1 MSVLANLI
9 QQKAGYWIAEE
20 KDNSQS
26 LIGNLV
32 KYIEKT
38 GKLREP
44 QRKSI
49 EVYLWLKFVGQNKRL
64 ADIVGSGLIYNND
77 IVEEYPALGSNPI
90 TNFLTQFAVENN
102 LNKLKDEI
110 LKDTQGQN
118 TDWNQVLNDLLHNF
132 EYPNY
137 LFSLP
142 MGAGK
147 TYLMASFIY
156 LDLYFA
162 NIFKD
167 DKRFAHNFVVFAPS
181 ASKTAILPSLQ
192 TIKNFN
198 PEWILPKKQ
207 ADLLK
212 QVIHIEILDALASG
226 RKDKLQGKNP
236 NLEKVNRLSQTKDFG
251 LVFITNAEKVVL
263 EKYDDSDKHLVDPK
277 SMFYDE
283 KKTSELVKLNQLREK
298 LSQIPYLSVFLD
310 EVHHAYKGI
319 DTEEKR
325 LRLAVGVLNQH
336 NNVVSVIGLSG
347 TPYVPNEVK
356 VGESKIK
363 LNQISDVVYNYSLAL
378 GIGKFLKVPD
388 IRKADLSEE
397 IFTGQALSDF
407 FKDFDITYSNGT
419 KSKIVFYCPSIEKLN
434 ENIYPHI
441 LDWYSKNRPNK
452 ADAEIL
458 SYYSTAKDK
467 KYTLP
472 KESLALFNNLDK
484 PYSTKRVILL
494 VAVGTE
500 GWDCKSLTAVALP
513 RKDTSKN
520 FVLQTTCRC
529 LREVDDS
536 SKEKALVY
544 LNEGNYEILDNQLK
558 ENYRLSIADLK
569 GGSGSNIQLLIRKP
583 KLGKLKYKQIRTNYR
598 LVKKTTTDYKDAL
611 KNFLFD
617 DFSKYFHYSDTIE
630 TGTIGES
637 GIIKKSNL
645 DVAKINKKS
654 KYNFEDFIYRISR
667 KTFSRISEVE
677 LLNQYRSE
685 LENITYKL
693 NENSEWVE
701 GNPLIKFDDII
712 QYVASVLMDEVKY
725 ETETIEEDAEIELL
739 EWNNEKPEIPIIAS
753 SGAIYKTMPR
763 IDSSSVAKIY
773 QKHPEYL
780 ENEISDTDIHN
791 ISYNFAPYK
800 MDSDFERNAL
810 EEMLKMAEL
819 ANLELYFNGYKD
831 TCLQS
836 FWIQTPRGVYTPDFL
851 VIKRKDD
858 KKYQGKAEKGE
869 IEKVLIL
876 ETKGGTYYN
885 DEFKDKEKFVKEV
898 FLKHNQN
905 FGYECF
911 IDDGKNYFN
920 INDFKKALNKFI
932 GA

>member
-1 MSVLANLI
+1 MNILASLI
-9 QQKAGYWIAEE
+9 QTKAEFWILEE

-26 LIGNLV
+26 LVGNLV
-32 KYIEKT
+32 KYIEKI

-64 ADIVGSGLIYNND
+64 ADIIESGLLYNNE
-77 IVEEYPALGSNPI
+77 IIKECPALGNDPI
-90 TNFLTQFAVENN
+90 INFLTQFAIENN
-102 LNKLKDEI
+102 LKKLQDEI
-110 LKDTQGQN
+110 LKDTKGQN
-118 TDWNQVLNDLLHNF
+118 TDWKKVLGDLLHNF
-132 EYPNY
+132 DYPNY
-137 LFSLP
+137 LYSLP

-147 TYLMASFIY
+147 TYLIAIYIY
-156 LDLYFA
+156 LDLHFA
-162 NIFKD
+162 NIFKN

-192 TIKNFN
+192 TIKNFD
-198 PEWILPKKQ
+198 PEWILPNEQ
-207 ADLLK
+207 AGLLK
-212 QVIHIEILDALASG
+212 QTIQIEILDALASG

-236 NLEKVNRLSQTKDFG
+236 NLEKVNRLSQTKNFG

-263 EKYDDSDKHLVDPK
+263 EKYDDNDKHLTDQK
-277 SMFYDE
+277 SIFYNE
-283 KKTSELVKLNQLREK
+283 KKTSELVKLNELREK
-298 LSQIPYLSVFLD
+298 LSQVPSLSVFLD
-310 EVHHAYKGI
+310 EVHHTYKGTG
-319 DTEEKR
+319 TEEKR
-325 LRLAVGVLNQH
+325 LRQAVRVLNQH

-356 VGESKIK
+356 IGNNKIK
-363 LNQISDVVYNYSLAL
+363 LNQISDIVYNYSLAF

-388 IRKADLSEE
+388 IRKAELSEE
-397 IFTGQALSDF
+397 VFVNQVLTDF
-407 FKDFDITYSNGT
+407 FKDFDIIYSNDT
-419 KSKIVFYCPSIEKLN
+419 KSKIVFYCPNKEKLN
-434 ENIYPHI
+434 KNIYPHI
-441 LDWYSKNRPNK
+441 LDWYSKNRPSK
-452 ADAEIL
+452 TDEEIL
-458 SYYSTAKDK
+458 IYYSKDKDK
-467 KYTLP
+467 KYQLP
-472 KESLALFNNLDK
+472 KENLALFNNLDK

-536 SKEKALVY
+536 EKEKALIY
-544 LNEGNYEILDNQLK
+544 LNEGNYEILDAQLK

-569 GGSGSNIQLLIRKP
+569 SGAGSNISLLIRKP

-598 LVKKTTTDYKDAL
+598 LVKKTITDYKDAL
-611 KNFLFD
+611 EKFSFD
-617 DFSKYFHYSDTIE
+617 NLSSYFEYSDIIE

-637 GIIKKSNL
+637 GIVKKSNL
-645 DVAKINKKS
+645 ETKKQMP
-654 KYNFEDFIYRISR
+654 KPIYNFTEFVYQIAR
-667 KTFSRISEVE
+667 KTFSRISEIE
-677 LLNQYRSE
+677 LVNQYGPE
-685 LENITYKL
+685 LENIIGKL
-693 NENSEWVE
+693 NQKSQWI
-701 GNPLIKFDDII
+701 GNNPTMKFDDVV
-712 QYVASVLMDEVKY
+712 QYIASLLMDEIKY
-725 ETETIEEDAEIELL
+725 ETETIEEDTEIELL
-739 EWNNEKPEIPIIAS
+739 EWDNEKPEIPIFAG

-763 IDSSSVAKIY
+763 IDGKDMAKKY
-773 QKHPEYL
+773 QQRPHYFEDD
-780 ENEISDTDIHN
+780 IADTDTHN

-810 EEMLKMAEL
+810 EEMLKMTEL

-831 TCLQS
+831 TYLQS

-858 KKYQGKAEKGE
+858 KKYQDKNEKGE

-885 DEFKDKEKFVKEV
+885 DEFKDKEKFVEEV

-905 FGYECF
+905 FAYKCL
-911 IDDGKNYFN
+911 IDNGKNYFD
-920 INDFKKALNKFI
+920 INEFKKALNNFL
-932 GA
+932 GV